1 MTPAASSGCRA
12 RSGDLWPIDDDR
24 GQVAGENRERK
35 IDIDST
41 REKQSKSRP
50 EFKDW
55 EDLDDAKEHL
65 DNREANEIIEYIE
78 ETTSKLASGEI
89 QRVESTDIPEDTYTQ
104 RHRQVIKKGAE
115 RDGL

>member
-1 MTPAASSGCRA
+1 MTPAASSRCRT
-12 RSGDLWPIDDDR
+12 RSGDLWPIEDDMR
-24 GQVAGENRERK
+24 RVSGENQEKK
-35 IDIDST
+35 IDTDST

-55 EDLDDAKEHL
+55 EDLDDAKDHL

-78 ETTSKLASGEI
+78 EITSKLASGEI
-89 QRVESTDIPEDTYTQ
+89 QRVDSAEIPEDTYTQ

-115 RDGL
+115 RDGS